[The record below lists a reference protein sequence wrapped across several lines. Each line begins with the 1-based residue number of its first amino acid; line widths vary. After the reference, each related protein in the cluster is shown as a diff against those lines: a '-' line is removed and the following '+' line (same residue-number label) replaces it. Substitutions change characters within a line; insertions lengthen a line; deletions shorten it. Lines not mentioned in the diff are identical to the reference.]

1 MGYAF
6 SNCSEQLASSSKL
19 SPRKKLFSSQGVF
32 RFSVV
37 GWVNGCV
44 SCVLHY
50 AAHLPASSAL
60 QKQWGLCS
68 KARIAPA
75 TLLLDVCGVCLLFF
89 FIEYFVT
96 WTLPFSGEGH
106 SAFYFSLPYF
116 SLPPSPT
123 RFQQVRDRPV
133 TSTMQMGTQP
143 QRGEVALEILKVNTA
158 RTQLSH
164 ISSPAIGGFNV
175 PCTQMHWLHRF

>member
-89 FIEYFVT
+89 LLN
-96 WTLPFSGEGH
+96 TLLREHCLSLEKATVLFTSLFPTSH
-106 SAFYFSLPYF
+106 SLHPPPASSRSETDL
-116 SLPPSPT
+116 LPPLC
-123 RFQQVRDRPV
+123 RW
-133 TSTMQMGTQP
+133 
-143 QRGEVALEILKVNTA
+143 E
-158 RTQLSH
+158 LSH
-164 ISSPAIGGFNV
+164 REV
-175 PCTQMHWLHRF
+175 K